1 MSIIQALVLGLLQ
14 GVTEFLP
21 ISSSGHLV
29 LVPWLLGWDP
39 SSLTFDTTVHLGTL
53 LAVVIYF
60 RQDIG
65 RIVLGTL
72 RTLRDR
78 SLQDSYGKLGWL
90 VIIGAIP
97 AALFGLLLGNLFEQ
111 LFGTPIL
118 VSVSLLV
125 TGLILFL
132 GERMFR
138 RVRVFESLTWKDG
151 LLIGLAQAVAIAPGI
166 SRSGSTIAAGLAL
179 GVQREAA
186 ARFSFLIALPVTFGA
201 WVFKLKGTI
210 EIGISRAEV
219 ATLLMGFLVAAISG
233 YACIRFLLSHLRRR
247 SLYLFVA
254 YCWGFG
260 LLSLI
265 VALLHWLEI

>member
-1 MSIIQALVLGLLQ
+1 
-14 GVTEFLP
+14 
-21 ISSSGHLV
+21 
-29 LVPWLLGWDP
+29 LGWDP

-53 LAVVIYF
+53 LAVVVYF

-65 RIVLGTL
+65 RIVSGMLGTL
-72 RTLRDR
+72 RDK
-78 SLQDSYGKLGWL
+78 SMQGSHSKLGWL
-90 VIIGAIP
+90 IIIGAIP

-111 LFGTPIL
+111 LFGAPIL

-132 GERMFR
+132 GERVSR
-138 RVRVFESLTWKDG
+138 QARVLESLTWKDG
-151 LLIGLAQAVAIAPGI
+151 LLIGLAQAVAITPGI

-179 GVQREAA
+179 GVQRETA

-201 WVFKLKGTI
+201 WVFKLKDTI
-210 EIGISRAEV
+210 EIGISWAEV
-219 ATLLMGFLVAAISG
+219 AALLVGFLVAAISG
-233 YACIRFLLSHLRRR
+233 YACIHFLLSHLRQR

-265 VALLHWLEI
+265 VAVLHWI